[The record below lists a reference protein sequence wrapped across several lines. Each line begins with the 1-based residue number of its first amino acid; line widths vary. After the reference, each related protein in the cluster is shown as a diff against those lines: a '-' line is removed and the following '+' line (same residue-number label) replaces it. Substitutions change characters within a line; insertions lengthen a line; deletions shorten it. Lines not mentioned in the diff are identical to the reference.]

1 MGGEGGIYCEE
12 CIVGDIRFCC
22 SDQLLFRCRWMQKKS
37 APDDTAPAS
46 KIPSIHI
53 DVHLLFQST
62 KLRTKFPNIRELM
75 SLLQFSK
82 KSQLMPYFM
91 TMYSKDKKL
100 HYKCRVIQSGTWDHG
115 IGVIFL
121 SHLHFHH
128 KRTFSF
134 WCSFLFLSEFSPKDK
149 IW

>member
-1 MGGEGGIYCEE
+1 MINS
-12 CIVGDIRFCC
+12 C
-22 SDQLLFRCRWMQKKS
+22 SDADGCKKS

-53 DVHLLFQST
+53 DVHLPFQST

-82 KSQLMPYFM
+82 KSLLMPYFK

-100 HYKCRVIQSGTWDHG
+100 HYKCRVIQSGTWDHE

-134 WCSFLFLSEFSPKDK
+134 WCRFLFLSEFSPKDK
-149 IW
+149 MEILKRK